1 MGLVSFRRA
10 AWLGALVAGMVLA
23 LAVPSI
29 ALAANTATFKSPVP
43 AVGSLITNSQPT
55 ISLIGYDRYGVR
67 ASGISMWVGGV
78 RVTPAFAYN
87 NLGNKSFRLSYSV
100 PAALS
105 AGAHRVT
112 VKVHD
117 LRSMNSTYSW
127 LFTTVAP
134 APVPFAHAA
143 PNVSCTAAGC
153 HHNLDVA
160 SIHLAKT
167 CAPCHAPGVV
177 PTTNCTAAACHG
189 TNPPA
194 NHAVHLPI
202 LSSGTPAC
210 TQATCHGSAALT
222 IHSTCAVCHGSASAT
237 VVAAIAAGG
246 ATCESCHGVGFYT
259 TSHGTGNA
267 SHVVGAGSCFVATCH
282 GTDVT
287 AMHTKDFRGTGATP
301 PGCAACH
308 AAGKTP
314 STNCT
319 TCHTDLITPH
329 DYAAAHARVQPLMA
343 TNSTACVA
351 CHGSDLKKVLP
362 VPTSVPAPTVFTE
375 HDGCSCHAYAEARGK
390 TTCEGCHNGAHAP
403 HSFTNGVSR
412 GEGYVAASGHNT
424 PNLGTVGGFSMF
436 DGSQGVLLKDTE
448 EDTVT
453 TKWDLPTKNV
463 FWASTDASA
472 PATAIK
478 GLTWSSVVTCQD
490 CHTGLRAAGP
500 HGAAEDWGIDS
511 NYPYPFKYAILGG
524 PAGARSFTDPALNYR
539 AGGGVTAA
547 TPATLSAGIPASA
560 SGIKARIASNL
571 STSTNAPVQIKS
583 TALADLMITN
593 YNNYPDGRG
602 AEYIADATSGQYA
615 VICAKCHDLYN
626 GSVPTTSAV
635 DNGWGNAGP
644 DAYEGMHG
652 AHAGG
657 TARNGNDLG
666 RIDGRSDCAACHV
679 AIPHGWKQPRLLV
692 NGYTGTYKLGG
703 SWDGVNKV
711 VVGGTDITST
721 ADPFPYYQGRGMPLA
736 AGIGVMAPAPAVSPG
751 NGPNDAKDDHAFNA
765 YGKPVWE
772 EAACISCSGS
782 TTGVGWAGLEHRG
795 ITTEPAKLQDK

>member
-1 MGLVSFRRA
+1 MAHTYWTLDNGPAWEGAILVTLEVGSHHVDYWSVDIA
-10 AWLGALVAGMVLA
+10 GNVETPKTLSTVVTMSHALPTLGSDASCLVAGCHGSATDIASVHG
-23 LAVPSI
+23 PSGCLNCHGGAI
-29 ALAANTATFKSPVP
+29 GP
-43 AVGSLITNSQPT
+43 TNDCQ
-55 ISLIGYDRYGVR
+55 
-67 ASGISMWVGGV
+67 
-78 RVTPAFAYN
+78 
-87 NLGNKSFRLSYSV
+87 
-100 PAALS
+100 
-105 AGAHRVT
+105 
-112 VKVHD
+112 
-117 LRSMNSTYSW
+117 
-127 LFTTVAP
+127 
-134 APVPFAHAA
+134 
-143 PNVSCTAAGC
+143 
-153 HHNLDVA
+153 
-160 SIHLAKT
+160 
-167 CAPCHAPGVV
+167 
-177 PTTNCTAAACHG
+177 ACHG
-189 TNPPA
+189 ASNPPA
-194 NHAVHLPI
+194 DHAVHAPI

-210 TQATCHGSAALT
+210 TQATCHGTNVLSTHLSLC
-222 IHSTCAVCHGSASAT
+222 STCHSSTDPT
-237 VVAAIAAGG
+237 VVAAIAAGN
-246 ATCESCHGVGFYT
+246 ATCETCHGVGFYA

-267 SHVVGAGSCFVATCH
+267 SHVVESGSCFVSTCH

-287 AMHTKDFRGTGATP
+287 AMHTCDFRGTGATP

-319 TCHTDLITPH
+319 TCHTDIITPH

-390 TTCEGCHNGAHAP
+390 TACEGCHNGAHAP

-448 EDTVT
+448 ENTVT
-453 TKWDLPTKNV
+453 TDWAFPTKNV

-490 CHTGLRAAGP
+490 CHTGLSAAGP
-500 HGAAEDWGIDS
+500 HGAAQDWGIDP

-524 PAGARSFTDPALNYR
+524 PAGARSFTDRALNYR

-626 GSVPTTSAV
+626 YGSRAHHFRCGQRLGQRRSGLLRGHARRSRGWYCAQRQRRRQDRRSFGLRCLPCRCSAWLEAAAPAGQRLHRQLQAGWLVGWCQQGRSAGTDHHVRCGSVPLLPGSRHAARGRKSA
-635 DNGWGNAGP
+635 
-644 DAYEGMHG
+644 
-652 AHAGG
+652 
-657 TARNGNDLG
+657 
-666 RIDGRSDCAACHV
+666 
-679 AIPHGWKQPRLLV
+679 
-692 NGYTGTYKLGG
+692 
-703 SWDGVNKV
+703 
-711 VVGGTDITST
+711 
-721 ADPFPYYQGRGMPLA
+721 
-736 AGIGVMAPAPAVSPG
+736 
-751 NGPNDAKDDHAFNA
+751 
-765 YGKPVWE
+765 
-772 EAACISCSGS
+772 
-782 TTGVGWAGLEHRG
+782 
-795 ITTEPAKLQDK
+795 